1 MIKHHQESSYAQVE
15 LLTGAPFCATPAAM
29 NVVTISTIRVLEA
42 RISTPF
48 KIWSVHL

>member
-29 NVVTISTIRVLEA
+29 NVVTIRVLEA

-48 KIWSVHL
+48 KMWSVHL